1 MEFTKPQIYLDKQH
15 HYVAMPL
22 CNIRVILLFHFELEH
37 PFLLDLLFL
46 EITLPAE
53 IDSGLR
59 LMQDGVQQPN
69 RYNVNKLNKKGV
81 S

>member
-1 MEFTKPQIYLDKQH
+1 M
-15 HYVAMPL
+15 A
-22 CNIRVILLFHFELEH
+22 LFHFELEH

-46 EITLPAE
+46 ETTLPAE

-59 LMQDGVQQPN
+59 LLQHAVRQPN

-81 S
+81 R